1 MDWKVFFMTFGTI
14 FLAELGDKTQ
24 LATMTFSSQAK
35 SPWIVF
41 AAAALALTLSSL
53 IAVAVG
59 QVLEKYI
66 PTHYLKIGAG
76 VSFIVIGGWL
86 LFSIWKG
93 GAA

>member
-1 MDWKVFFMTFGTI
+1 MDWKIFFMAFGSI

-41 AAAALALTLSSL
+41 AAAALALTLSSFL
-53 IAVAVG
+53 AVMVG

-66 PTHYLKIGAG
+66 PAHYLKIGAG
-76 VSFIVIGGWL
+76 ASFVIIGGWL
-86 LFSIWKG
+86 LFSVLRGG
-93 GAA
+93 GA